1 MSIRSI
7 VPTARSG
14 STGKIVS
21 AREAVRLIR
30 IGDTVA
36 IGGFFGIGLAVE
48 VIHELAAVFQGSD
61 EESAAFGKPRDLTV
75 VFCVSPGDAQSG
87 GANRLAQPGL
97 VKRIIGG
104 HWTGVPAL
112 YQLVAGNQTEGYN
125 VPLGPM
131 SHLYRDIAAGKP
143 GHLSRVGLGTF
154 ADPRFGGGKLNE
166 MTTEDLVEVMEIGG
180 EEYLFYKAFPI
191 NVAIIR
197 GTTADPAG
205 NITMEREALTCDTLA
220 LAMAAHS
227 SGGLVI
233 AQVERV
239 AEVNTL
245 NPRQVK
251 IPGALVDCI
260 VVATDPG
267 NHPQTWASLYNPAFS
282 AEMRVPL
289 TSLAPMPMSD
299 RKIIARRAAME
310 LRANSVVNLGVGI
323 PEGVASV
330 AAEEKIADLMT
341 LTAEPGVIGGI
352 PAGGAAFGAATNPQ
366 AVIDM
371 PYQFDFY
378 DGGGLDAAFLGLAQA
393 DREGNINVSRF
404 GPRMAGAGGFID
416 ISQNAQKVLF
426 LGTFTAGDL
435 ELSVVEGKL
444 LIERDGQY
452 QKFVEEVDHRTFS
465 GRYAAQQ
472 EKDVLYITE
481 RCVFRLTSDGLEL
494 TEIAPG
500 IDIDRDILAKM
511 AFKPIVHKPR
521 EMDRRIFR
529 PDPMGLREDMLRLP
543 LDARFNYDQER
554 NILYLNFEDLQ
565 VKSMKVIEDVLAKIR
580 EICEPLGHKVYAV
593 VNYDRF
599 ELDNDLEDAYL
610 DGVQEMGDAYFHGVT
625 RFTTSAFMRAKL
637 GDTLESRGVA
647 PHIYESEDEAA
658 SAVRTTVARQE

>member
-14 STGKIVS
+14 QTGKIVS

-30 IGDTVA
+30 SGDTVA
-36 IGGFFGIGLAVE
+36 IGGFIGIGLALE
-48 VIHELAAVFQGSD
+48 VIHELGALFGATD
-61 EESAAFGKPRDLTV
+61 EQSAAFGKPRDLTL
-75 VFCVSPGDAQSG
+75 VFTASPGDQGSG

-104 HWTGVPAL
+104 HWIGVPAL
-112 YQLVAGNQTEGYN
+112 YQLVAGNQVEGYN
-125 VPLGPM
+125 IPLGPI

-166 MTTEDLVEVMEIGG
+166 MTTEDLVELVQIGG
-180 EEYLFYKAFPI
+180 EEFLFYKAFPI

-205 NITMEREALTCDTLA
+205 NITMEREALTCDTLSM
-220 LAMAAHS
+220 AMAAHN

-239 AEVNTL
+239 ADVNSL

-251 IPGALVDCI
+251 IPGAFVDCI
-260 VVATDPG
+260 VVATDQK
-267 NHPQTWASLYNPAFS
+267 NHQQTWASPYSPAFAS
-282 AEMRVPL
+282 EVRVPL
-289 TSLAPMPMSD
+289 TSLAPMPMSA
-299 RKIIARRAAME
+299 RKIIARRAAVE
-310 LRANSVVNLGVGI
+310 LRPNSVVNLGVGI

-341 LTAEPGVIGGI
+341 MTAEPGVIGGI
-352 PAGGAAFGAATNPQ
+352 PAGGADFGAATNAQ

-393 DREGNINVSRF
+393 DKEGNLNVSRF
-404 GPRMAGAGGFID
+404 GPKLAGAGGFIN
-416 ISQNAQKVLF
+416 ISQNAKKVMF

-435 ELSVVEGKL
+435 EVSVVEGRL

-452 QKFVEEVDHRTFS
+452 QKFVEEVGHRTFS
-465 GRYAAQQ
+465 GPHAAQQ
-472 EKDVLYITE
+472 GMDVLYITE
-481 RCVFRLTSDGLEL
+481 RCVFRLTTEGLEL
-494 TEIAPG
+494 TEVAPG
-500 IDIDRDILAKM
+500 IDIERDILAKM
-511 AFKPIVHKPR
+511 AFKPIVNKPR

-529 PDPMGLREDMLRLP
+529 SDPMGLRDDMLRLP
-543 LDARFNYDQER
+543 LDARFTYDDDR

-565 VKSMKVIEDVLAKIR
+565 IKSMELVDDYVGKIR
-580 EICEPLGHKVYAV
+580 EICGPLGHKVYAV
-593 VNYDRF
+593 VNYDGF
-599 ELDNDLEDAYL
+599 EVDSDLEDAYL
-610 DGVQEMGDAYFHGVT
+610 DAVQEMGDAYFHGVT
-625 RFTTSAFMRAKL
+625 RFTTSAFMRSKL
-637 GDTLESRGVA
+637 GSALESRGVA

-658 SAVRTTVARQE
+658 GAIRTTLARQE